1 MSLMS
6 ERDPRYNPIEL
17 LINAS
22 ESETETEAEWS
33 ALYDF
38 KTIARELENE
48 KAKRDNFVRY
58 SASTATIRPEIQER
72 LRLQADDAV
81 KKIKQLSIQ
90 LQEMSQSEVLK
101 PVTWKAYRKVV
112 EADLIEFKKEQEAEF
127 QRNLQKIIEDN
138 ERKRRISEENLR
150 NQQVPVIQ
158 TASHT
163 PKNATTPSHFA
174 NSGPVITRF
183 PINKFLSILLV
194 ICIIL
199 LGISVFK
206 NIDYT
211 TQIAAHA
218 QALEDAYDEGYDAGY
233 TKGFHQARN
242 QMMEDS
248 KKPSPKS
255 MPTSGTIVSGQK
267 YSGSTLT
274 IKSDSD
280 SACVVS
286 LKTAKGEERM
296 AFFVRAG
303 DTVTVNVPAEQLYAY
318 FAYGTTWYGY
328 GEGLMFGEDTA
339 YSRDD
344 EPLYFGQYTY
354 TYTLYP
360 TYNGNYTE
368 TPSDEDE
375 FFG

>member
-1 MSLMS
+1 MSD
-6 ERDPRYNPIEL
+6 RDPRYNPIAL
-17 LINAS
+17 LINAGA
-22 ESETETEAEWS
+22 TETRTGAEWS
-33 ALYDF
+33 ALCEFHEVAEQWKQEADKLDSILSFMESSSFANLQPNIKEFTQEQAKNSSVNATSLFAQLVKLSQSDILRPVIRKAY
-38 KTIARELENE
+38 E
-48 KAKRDNFVRY
+48 KA
-58 SASTATIRPEIQER
+58 
-72 LRLQADDAV
+72 L
-81 KKIKQLSIQ
+81 
-90 LQEMSQSEVLK
+90 
-101 PVTWKAYRKVV
+101 
-112 EADLIEFKKEQEAEF
+112 EADMESCRIEKEDTFQKNSVQAES
-127 QRNLQKIIEDN
+127 Q
-138 ERKRRISEENLR
+138 R
-150 NQQVPVIQ
+150 NQQVPVVQ
-158 TASHT
+158 ATSHT
-163 PKNATTPSHFA
+163 LKNATTPSHST
-174 NSGPVITRF
+174 NSSPAIVRS
-183 PINKFLSILLV
+183 PINKLLSVILV

-199 LGISVFK
+199 LCISIFK

-218 QALEDAYDEGYDAGY
+218 QALEDAYDEGYDDGY

-303 DTVTVNVPAEQLYAY
+303 DTVTVNVPAEKLYAY

-328 GEGLMFGEDTA
+328 GEGLMFGDKTS

-344 EPLYFGQYTY
+344 EVLDFTRYTY
-354 TYTLYP
+354 EYTLYP
-360 TYNGNYTE
+360 TYNGNFTE

>member
-1 MSLMS
+1 MS

-22 ESETETEAEWS
+22 DSETETAAEWS
-33 ALYDF
+33 SLYDF
-38 KTIARELENE
+38 KKVAEELEKE
-48 KAKRDNFVRY
+48 KAKRDNFVRH
-58 SASTATIRPEIQER
+58 SAYTSNLQPEIQEW
-72 LRLQADDAV
+72 LRLQAAETAQ
-81 KKIKQLSIQ
+81 KIKQLSDQ
-90 LQEMSQSEVLK
+90 LREISQSEVLK
-101 PVTWKAYRKVV
+101 PVVWKAYRKVV
-112 EADLIEFKKEQEAEF
+112 ETDLIEFKKEQEAEF

-138 ERKRRISEENLR
+138 ERKRRISEETRR
-150 NQQVPVIQ
+150 NQQAPVVQ
-158 TASHT
+158 AVTHT
-163 PKNATTPSHFA
+163 PKNAATPSHSTNTSPA
-174 NSGPVITRF
+174 IVRSPM
-183 PINKFLSILLV
+183 NKLLSVLLV

-199 LGISVFK
+199 LCISIFK

-218 QALEDAYDEGYDAGY
+218 QALEDAYDEGYDDGY

-242 QMMEDS
+242 QMIENAI
-248 KKPSPKS
+248 KPSPKT
-255 MPTSGTIVSGQK
+255 MPTSGTIVSGQQG
-267 YSGSTLT
+267 YGSTLT
-274 IKSDSD
+274 IKSDTD

-286 LKTAKGEERM
+286 LKTTQGVERM

-303 DTVTVNVPAEQLYAY
+303 DIVTVNVPAEQLYAY
-318 FAYGTTWYGY
+318 FAYGNTWYGY
-328 GEGLMFGEDTA
+328 GEGLMFGEDTV

-344 EPLYFGQYTY
+344 EALYFGQYTY

-360 TYNGNYTE
+360 TYNGNFTE